1 MKELQRRK
9 RVSIDD
15 ERDYTKFSI
24 GAFKDDFV
32 DNAETTNNI
41 SSVLSAMITQID
53 RDNNWDQERPTASMI
68 GEQVI
73 ESDRMDNTTAADSL
87 DDLFRQ
93 FQEDVSCDL
102 RLKSRGPDP
111 VPSKSLAETLD
122 SRHNKGIKIHEENDK
137 TLEVQQTIPLAMLT
151 DEKERL
157 EKISE
162 REKRVL
168 DNLCLPG

>member
-24 GAFKDDFV
+24 GAFRDDFV

-68 GEQVI
+68 GE
-73 ESDRMDNTTAADSL
+73 
-87 DDLFRQ
+87 
-93 FQEDVSCDL
+93 
-102 RLKSRGPDP
+102 
-111 VPSKSLAETLD
+111 
-122 SRHNKGIKIHEENDK
+122 
-137 TLEVQQTIPLAMLT
+137 
-151 DEKERL
+151 
-157 EKISE
+157 
-162 REKRVL
+162 
-168 DNLCLPG
+168 